1 MSAHHT
7 IDIPT
12 GHLPRWTP
20 VIVPTDGLAADDLA
34 DEDLAAD
41 DLAAEGRGRFATLH
55 AQPTAAEVAALRPA
69 SRASA
74 WRRRTGAIAVLV
86 LLAFLLTAG
95 IGRVTAGAQLADPVA
110 GTVTIGPGETLWDVA
125 AATAP
130 AGVGVQEQLA
140 AITDLNGF
148 SGGSIEPWT
157 VVLLPA
163 R

>member
-1 MSAHHT
+1 MSAQHT
-7 IDIPT
+7 IDVPAAD
-12 GHLPRWTP
+12 LPRWTP
-20 VIVPTDGLAADDLA
+20 VIVPAGGLAA
-34 DEDLAAD
+34 EGR
-41 DLAAEGRGRFATLH
+41 AAEGRGRFAALSTP
-55 AQPTAAEVAALRPA
+55 PTAAEVAALRPA
-69 SRASA
+69 TRASA
-74 WRRRTGAIAVLV
+74 WRRRLSAVAVLV

-130 AGVGVQEQLA
+130 AGVGTQEQLA
-140 AITDLNGF
+140 AINDLNGF
-148 SGGSIEPWT
+148 TGGSVEPWT